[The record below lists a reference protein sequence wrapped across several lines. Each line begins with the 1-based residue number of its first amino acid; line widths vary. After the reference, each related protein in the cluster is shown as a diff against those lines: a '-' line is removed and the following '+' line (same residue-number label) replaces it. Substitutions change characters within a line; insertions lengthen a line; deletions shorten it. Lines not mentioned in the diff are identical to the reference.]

1 MAKDKKN
8 LSTDADESAA
18 ENKKSTKKA
27 KKSAK
32 TETKQNVFQ
41 KIGKWFH
48 DLNVEFRNVTWPTRQ
63 TVVVNTSVVL
73 SVIVAGSVIIG
84 LMDAGLLKLIQY
96 LISVAQ
102 G

>member
-8 LSTDADESAA
+8 LSTEADDTAA
-18 ENKKSTKKA
+18 KKSTKKD

-32 TETKQNVFQ
+32 TEKKQNVFQ
-41 KIGKWFH
+41 KIGAWFH
-48 DLNVEFRNVTWPTRQ
+48 DLNVEFRKVIWPTRQ
-63 TVVVNTSVVL
+63 TVAVNTSVVL
-73 SVIVAGSVIIG
+73 SVIVAGSIIIG
-84 LMDAGLLKLIQY
+84 LMDTGLLKLIQY